1 MAAGTDET
9 FLIYLCANGASFPFA
24 IRTSKQREAQAIAH
38 ASLSSSYLLATART
52 RSAAVL

>member
-24 IRTSKQREAQAIAH
+24 IPTSKQREAQAIAH
-38 ASLSSSYLLATART
+38 ASLSSSYLLATTRT
-52 RSAAVL
+52 